1 MEASTAHAHMFL
13 CTENAARS
21 QIAEALLRDMSKG
34 TMEVVS
40 AGSRP
45 AADVHPLARES
56 IRQMLGHDISDLHP
70 KPLTRFV
77 GQPFDY
83 VITVCDASAESCPV
97 FPGDPEKIHWSFDNP
112 VVARG
117 DRETQSHA
125 FQKVASEIAA
135 RLRIWLA
142 LPKQR
147 EHIDRTLADSST
159 RDQTQD
165 WITPPSTRSAAPLV
179 AEASGLHT

>member
-1 MEASTAHAHMFL
+1 
-13 CTENAARS
+13 
-21 QIAEALLRDMSKG
+21 
-34 TMEVVS
+34 MEVVS

-56 IRQMLGHDISDLHP
+56 IRQMLGHDVSDLHP

-77 GQPFDY
+77 GQSFDY

-97 FPGDPEKIHWSFDNP
+97 FPDDPEKIHWSFDNP
-112 VVARG
+112 AAVRG

-125 FQKVASEIAA
+125 FHKVASEIAA
-135 RLRIWLA
+135 RLRIWLS
-142 LPKQR
+142 LPRQR
-147 EHIDRTLADSST
+147 EHIDRTLAATAPDRT
-159 RDQTQD
+159 VADGAARDQTQD

-179 AEASGLHT
+179 ADDSGLQT